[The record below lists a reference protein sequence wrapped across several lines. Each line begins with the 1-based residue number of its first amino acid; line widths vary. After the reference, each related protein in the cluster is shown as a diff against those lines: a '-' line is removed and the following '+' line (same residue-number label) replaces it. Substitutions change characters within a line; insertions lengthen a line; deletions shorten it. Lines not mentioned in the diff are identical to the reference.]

1 MLRNKR
7 NAKTDETELNK
18 AARAAFR
25 AQTRTERSPNRG
37 ISPLGTGLTSE
48 DPLPYVSYNGIKAQ
62 LKADRRPKELKKSI
76 QDANPILKQYKLF
89 INDSKKRTLLI
100 QYPNREVGAEYR
112 GANGQ
117 KPLELRMKPKT
128 GVVEIDIPMEIR
140 VNYDKEKGI
149 EYGEA
154 MRDSRVMQQGG
165 SYGLSGGLCVG
176 LKSSMNDARRAP
188 MPEGPSKEKLLD
200 NFEDANNKG
209 HVMNKITLGG
219 RVVPFQDGDPIY
231 MYATFKGGEQH
242 RPNSYNESLL
252 ANRSIDICS
261 FTKIDAMVQLR
272 PQFDHIDALRDRE
285 KSNPRADH
293 GAEETTAD
301 EPEEREARAVN
312 MAVKSAENL
321 EELDLYGGMST
332 TNKLLKDIRDE
343 PWQRLQWIDQDVCD
357 LRLFTRYKL
366 LSFWT
371 GARVVP
377 GVRRKFRLPRPG
389 QCSSARL

>member
-1 MLRNKR
+1 M
-7 NAKTDETELNK
+7 
-18 AARAAFR
+18 
-25 AQTRTERSPNRG
+25 
-37 ISPLGTGLTSE
+37 GTGLASE

-62 LKADRRPKELKKSI
+62 RKADRSPKELKKSV
-76 QDANPILKQYKLF
+76 QDVNPILKQYKLF

-128 GVVEIDIPMEIR
+128 GVVEIDIPMEIH

-154 MRDSRVMQQGG
+154 MRDSRVLQQGG

-176 LKSSMNDARRAP
+176 SKSSANDARRAP
-188 MPEGPSKEKLLD
+188 LPEGPSKEKLLD

-242 RPNSYNESLL
+242 RLNSYNESLL
-252 ANRSIDICS
+252 ANRSTDICS

-272 PQFDHIDALRDRE
+272 PQFDHVDALRDRE
-285 KSNPRADH
+285 KSNPRADN
-293 GAEETTAD
+293 GAEETAAD

-343 PWQRLQWIDQDVCD
+343 PWQILQWIDQDVCD
-357 LRLFTRYKL
+357 LRLFT
-366 LSFWT
+366 
-371 GARVVP
+371 
-377 GVRRKFRLPRPG
+377 
-389 QCSSARL
+389 

>member
-1 MLRNKR
+1 MLRNKK
-7 NAKTDETELNK
+7 NPKIDETELNK

-25 AQTRTERSPNRG
+25 AQTRTERSPSRG
-37 ISPLGTGLTSE
+37 ISPLGTGLASE

-128 GVVEIDIPMEIR
+128 GVVEIDIPMEIH

-154 MRDSRVMQQGG
+154 MRDSRVLQQGG

-176 LKSSMNDARRAP
+176 SKSSANDARRAP

-242 RPNSYNESLL
+242 RLNSYNESLL
-252 ANRSIDICS
+252 ANRSTDICS

-272 PQFDHIDALRDRE
+272 PQFDHVDALRDRE

-293 GAEETTAD
+293 GAEETAAD

-332 TNKLLKDIRDE
+332 TNKLLKHIRDE

-366 LSFWT
+366 LTFWT

-377 GVRRKFRLPRPG
+377 GLRRKFRLPRPG

>member
-1 MLRNKR
+1 MLRNK
-7 NAKTDETELNK
+7 KTPKNDETELNK
-18 AARAAFR
+18 AARTTVR
-25 AQTRTERSPNRG
+25 AQTHIERSPSKG
-37 ISPLGTGLTSE
+37 ISPLRKGLASE
-48 DPLPYVSYNGIKAQ
+48 DPLPYVSYNDIKAQ

-76 QDANPILKQYKLF
+76 QDANPVLKQYKFF

-112 GANGQ
+112 EVNGQ

-128 GVVEIDIPMEIR
+128 GVVEIDIPMEIQ

-154 MRDSRVMQQGG
+154 MRDSRVLQQGG
-165 SYGLSGGLCVG
+165 SYGLSGGLGVG
-176 LKSSMNDARRAP
+176 SKPSAKDARRAP
-188 MPEGPSKEKLLD
+188 MSEGPSKEKLLD
-200 NFEDANNKG
+200 EFEDANNKG

-219 RVVPFQDGDPIY
+219 RFVPFQDGDPIY
-231 MYATFKGGEQH
+231 MYATFKGGEQY
-242 RPNSYNESLL
+242 RLNSYNESLL
-252 ANRSIDICS
+252 ANRSSDICT

-272 PQFDHIDALRDRE
+272 PQFDHVDALRDRE
-285 KSNPRADH
+285 KSNPRVDH
-293 GAEETTAD
+293 GAGETAAD

-321 EELDLYGGMST
+321 EDSDLYGGMST

-357 LRLFTRYKL
+357 LRLCTRYKL
-366 LSFWT
+366 LIFWT

-377 GVRRKFRLPRPG
+377 GLRRKFRLPRPG
-389 QCSSARL
+389 KCSSARL